1 MTGIGG
7 SLLFALAN
15 LFHPRMLWLMLWP
28 VMAAMFFWGALAL
41 VFWGQLVL
49 WLAELIRQW
58 AQYATLIVPWSAG
71 DVALFAA
78 KVLILIMLVPLIQLT
93 ALLLL
98 GVFGM
103 PEMVNHVAQRR
114 FPQLERRH
122 GGGFAG
128 SVWNGVVALCGL
140 ALLALASLPLW
151 LFPPLWPILPVAIMG
166 WVNQKVLRYDA
177 LAEHADAAEMQKIF
191 AERRGSLYVMGVVLA
206 LVAFVPLLGFFA
218 PVVVGLT
225 FIHYLLAQLKLLRE
239 RPAEASADR

>member
-28 VMAAMFFWGALAL
+28 VMVAMLFWGALAL

-49 WLAELIRQW
+49 WVAELIRQW
-58 AQYATLIVPWSAG
+58 AHYATLVVPWSAT

-78 KVLILIMLVPLIQLT
+78 KVLILVLLVPLIQLT

-98 GVFGM
+98 GVFAM
-103 PEMVNHVAQRR
+103 PEMVNHVAARR
-114 FPQLERRH
+114 FAELERRH

-140 ALLALASLPLW
+140 ALLALVSLPLW

-177 LAEHADAAEMQKIF
+177 LAEHADAAEMQRIF
-191 AERRGSLYVMGVVLA
+191 AARRGSLYVLGLVLA

-218 PVVVGLT
+218 PVMVGLT
-225 FIHYLLAQLKLLRE
+225 FIHYLLSQLKLLRE
-239 RPAEASADR
+239 QPAEASANR

>member
-7 SLLFALAN
+7 SLLFALGN

-28 VMAAMFFWGALAL
+28 VLVAMLFWGTLAL

-49 WLAELIRQW
+49 WVAELIRQW
-58 AQYATLIVPWSAG
+58 AHYATFVVPWSAT

-78 KVLILIMLVPLIQLT
+78 KVLILVLLVPLIQLT
-93 ALLLL
+93 ALLIL
-98 GVFGM
+98 GVFAM
-103 PEMVNHVAQRR
+103 PEMVNHVAMRR
-114 FPQLERRH
+114 FAQLERRH

-151 LFPPLWPILPVAIMG
+151 LFPPLWPLIPVAIMG

-177 LAEHADAAEMQKIF
+177 LAEHADGAEMQKIF
-191 AERRGSLYVMGVVLA
+191 AARRGSLYLMGVVLA

-225 FIHYLLAQLKLLRE
+225 FIHYLLSQLKLLRE
-239 RPAEASADR
+239 RPAEARADP